1 MRMKA
6 KGGRPRTK
14 TLFIVTTI
22 RSTYTFRWLAYH
34 SPSHYFLASLIYHVL
49 GWMAWQGR
57 GSLFIGLQGHW
68 IIYMWQNHSSWSKFY
83 ILPWKYLV
91 LAISLIYFYLDIL
104 ENSMENIL
112 FLIVE
117 KSVEVCLASFNRIIT
132 KLHDLLSSILVVKGG
147 VVFLTPL
154 ND

>member
-1 MRMKA
+1 MK
-6 KGGRPRTK
+6 
-14 TLFIVTTI
+14 I
-22 RSTYTFRWLAYH
+22 S
-34 SPSHYFLASLIYHVL
+34 SPSNIVDL
-49 GWMAWQGR
+49 
-57 GSLFIGLQGHW
+57 
-68 IIYMWQNHSSWSKFY
+68 
-83 ILPWKYLV
+83 
-91 LAISLIYFYLDIL
+91 FYLDIL

-117 KSVEVCLASFNRIIT
+117 KSVEVWLASFNRIIT

>member
-1 MRMKA
+1 MK
-6 KGGRPRTK
+6 
-14 TLFIVTTI
+14 I
-22 RSTYTFRWLAYH
+22 S
-34 SPSHYFLASLIYHVL
+34 SPSNIVDL
-49 GWMAWQGR
+49 
-57 GSLFIGLQGHW
+57 
-68 IIYMWQNHSSWSKFY
+68 
-83 ILPWKYLV
+83 
-91 LAISLIYFYLDIL
+91 FYLDIL

-117 KSVEVCLASFNRIIT
+117 KNVEVWLGSFNRIIT